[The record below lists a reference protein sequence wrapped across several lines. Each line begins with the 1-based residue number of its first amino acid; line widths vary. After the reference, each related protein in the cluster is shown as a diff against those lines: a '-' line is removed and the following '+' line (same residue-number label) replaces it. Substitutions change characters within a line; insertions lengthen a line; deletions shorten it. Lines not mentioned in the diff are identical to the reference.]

1 MIADQI
7 EADRRSSSGVDQ
19 PWPDIADAVTDV
31 EHYARTLITQRPVV
45 AVIAA
50 VGFGYLVA
58 RLIARGAR

>member
-1 MIADQI
+1 MNTDQI
-7 EADRRSSSGVDQ
+7 AVDRRSSSSADQ

-31 EHYARTLITQRPVV
+31 EHYARTLIMQRPVV

-58 RLIARGAR
+58 RLIARAAR

>member
-1 MIADQI
+1 MTTEQIAV
-7 EADRRSSSGVDQ
+7 DRRSSSGADQ

-31 EHYARTLITQRPVV
+31 EHHARTLIMQRPLV

-58 RLIARGAR
+58 RLISRGAR